1 MIIIRHVFHVIRNL
15 ARRFVRSKTHFTIN
29 FLSSCHIFYL
39 SHILLTLF
47 YLKLLSCARSFRLSN
62 VNRYALITIR
72 GRCNGRRFRNS
83 CSSGSANYTRV
94 LVQQLRTR
102 YRNRWLFEP
111 RPADTVTCNTEH
123 NNSHLP
129 PPACCRHQGI
139 SRSIRQLFWQ
149 AKWARKEVDIR
160 RVWCPTA
167 VNNNRHIIL
176 PGNHDTQSLT
186 LRFI

>member
-1 MIIIRHVFHVIRNL
+1 MY
-15 ARRFVRSKTHFTIN
+15 ST
-29 FLSSCHIFYL
+29 LSEIELDVSEGL
-39 SHILLTLF
+39 KHILPLISYHPVTFFIYPIFFTLF

-62 VNRYALITIR
+62 VNRWALITIR

-83 CSSGSANYTRV
+83 CSSGSANCTRV
-94 LVQQLRTR
+94 LVQQLRSR
-102 YRNRWLFEP
+102 YRDRWLFEP

-139 SRSIRQLFWQ
+139 SRSIRQLLWQ

-160 RVWCPTA
+160 RVWCSTA

-176 PGNHDTQSLT
+176 PGNHNTIHWLYA
-186 LRFI
+186 LFN